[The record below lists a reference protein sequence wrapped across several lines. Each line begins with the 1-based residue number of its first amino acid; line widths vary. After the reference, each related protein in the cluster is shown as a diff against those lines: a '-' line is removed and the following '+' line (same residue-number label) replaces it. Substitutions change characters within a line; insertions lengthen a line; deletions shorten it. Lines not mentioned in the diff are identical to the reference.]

1 MANNLGIQESKL
13 FLAGPL
19 GWKGDSCTR
28 MRYTSVIAILLTIG
42 APVLMTPA
50 LARDVTVDGA
60 QRHQTIG
67 GFGTCLIAWNGRFR
81 DLYRTETF
89 RKPFWITEGDTGG
102 HDWPAPIEKGIDNA
116 PHNAL
121 VAGNCSAF
129 VPWQITE
136 RRKST
141 HGLMVMDTY
150 TSKTYTA
157 RHYTRFIH
165 SGVVRIGAEPGFGPV
180 QVDAFL
186 QDKAPRGHV

>member
-1 MANNLGIQESKL
+1 M
-13 FLAGPL
+13 
-19 GWKGDSCTR
+19 
-28 MRYTSVIAILLTIG
+28 IAILLTIG

-102 HDWPAPIEKGIDNA
+102 PDWPAPIEKGIDNA

-157 RHYTRFIH
+157 MHYTRFVH
-165 SGVVRIGAEPGFGPV
+165 PGAVRVCAEPGFGLSKLARSCRIRRHAAMFSHLKNNPLEARRSF
-180 QVDAFL
+180 QTEPISD
-186 QDKAPRGHV
+186 